1 MKILTKFA
9 LAAMMLIT
17 TLTAQ
22 AGGVRGYYRSSGTY
36 VAPYYRSDSGSVGR
50 SYGSSSGYVYR
61 NPYATSP
68 SVNVRGYQTGLPL
81 AVLRPGH
88 DERSRRRDQDR
99 CRLCAAPSIDAPNER
114 HHALCRNAILFLRP
128 APRPLISAPLN
139 RSHSKSSSA

>member
-1 MKILTKFA
+1 MKTLTRFA

-61 NPYATSP
+61 NPYAASP
-68 SVNVRGYQTGLPL
+68 SVNVRGYY
-81 AVLRPGH
+81 
-88 DERSRRRDQDR
+88 RSSGTYV
-99 CRLCAAPSIDAPNER
+99 APHVRTAPNWTVTDNLSYR
-114 HHALCRNAILFLRP
+114 GYGTIRVP
-128 APRPLISAPLN
+128 
-139 RSHSKSSSA
+139 KSSYRW